1 MRGSVKFRQ
10 GWGVQLLLEGPQRQ
24 LPVRIQS
31 LATIGPPAKCNENGV
46 LLADNAEYWF
56 DSFVIFQGGK
66 NAKETYIF
74 VIFREGGGGRGGEG
88 DVWTHSPLP
97 HSGSTQY

>member
-10 GWGVQLLLEGPQRQ
+10 GRGVQFLLEGPQRQ

-46 LLADNAEYWF
+46 LLAGNAEYWF

-74 VIFREGGGGRGGEG
+74 VIFRGGGGGAEREMSGPTAPCLTL
-88 DVWTHSPLP
+88 DP
-97 HSGSTQY
+97 HNIS